1 MTWQQRPG
9 APPERAPVSAE
20 TRAEFSGE
28 MLEWI
33 AAAETALLALES
45 RPGDPEPLD
54 TAFRAFHTLKG
65 TAPFVGLEETARL
78 AHAVEDLIVRARRG
92 EIRLRGGYA
101 DLVFEACDALRAQA
115 ERLAARPLGDVAPVP
130 GHLLERLHRPEAFGI
145 GEDAGAASVPRLG
158 DLLVAQG
165 RAAREEVER
174 AAREQGDQPI
184 GVTLVRRGVVAARTV
199 AEALRS
205 QRRLAE
211 GAAPSETVRV
221 PLRRIEALADRVA
234 ALRTACRRERAAQGG
249 GEGSLGALLDDLEE
263 AVAALARAP
272 VRELFDRLARPA
284 RDLARRWGLR
294 VRLECVGGDIELDRA
309 ALQALRA
316 PLVHLVRNAIAH
328 GIEPPAERLAAG
340 KPPEGTIGL
349 RCYLSGEEAV
359 IEVSDDGRGLDR
371 RSLLERVSAQ
381 SAAAPPLDDA
391 RLFALLLEG
400 GISTVE
406 TSTELAGR
414 GVGLGAVAE
423 SVRALGGTLN
433 LESVKGRGARFT
445 VRLPRRTTR
454 ARDGPARGGSDRRAW
469 GTGGDL

>member
-20 TRAEFSGE
+20 TRAEFAGE

-33 AAAETALLALES
+33 AAAEAALLALES

-65 TAPFVGLEETARL
+65 TAPFVGLEETSRL

-115 ERLAARPLGDVAPVP
+115 QRLAGGRPGDVAPVP
-130 GHLLERLHRPEAFGI
+130 ADLLERLRRPEAFGS
-145 GEDAGAASVPRLG
+145 GEDAGPGSVPRLG

-165 RAAREEVER
+165 HAAREDVER
-174 AAREQGDQPI
+174 AARDQGGDPI

-199 AEALRS
+199 AEVLRS
-205 QRRLAE
+205 QRRLAGE
-211 GAAPSETVRV
+211 AAPSEAVRV
-221 PLRRIEALADRVA
+221 SLRRIEALADRVA
-234 ALRTACRRERAAQGG
+234 ALRTACRRERAADGG
-249 GEGSLGALLDDLEE
+249 GEGTLGALLDDLEE

-284 RDLARRWGLR
+284 RDVARRWGRR
-294 VRLECVGGDIELDRA
+294 VRLECVGGETELDRA
-309 ALQALRA
+309 ALQALHA

-328 GIEPPAERLAAG
+328 GIEPPAERRAAG
-340 KPPEGTIGL
+340 KPLEGTIRL
-349 RCYLSGEEAV
+349 RCHLSGEEAV
-359 IEVSDDGRGLDR
+359 LEVSDDGRGLDR
-371 RSLLERVSAQ
+371 QALLERVAAQ
-381 SAAAPPLDDA
+381 SAAGDRPPPDDA
-391 RLFALLLEG
+391 HLFALLLEG
-400 GISTVE
+400 GVSTVG

-423 SVRALGGTLN
+423 SVRALGGTLD

-445 VRLPRRTTR
+445 VRLPRRAIR
-454 ARDGPARGGSDRRAW
+454 ARDGPARGK
-469 GTGGDL
+469 